1 MELITVILDKAFLER
16 VPHQKSRHLQKKI
29 SFVCRLTHWSIFCWT
44 YADSTVLIA
53 TILYYLAHSRADTG
67 GRAKHQNDGISMTT
81 PADAPKQHNTDFDKA
96 YNQHL
101 FGLILAVLLRQG
113 YKL

>member
-1 MELITVILDKAFLER
+1 MFFLLNLPKVNFVILMGFNN
-16 VPHQKSRHLQKKI
+16 
-29 SFVCRLTHWSIFCWT
+29 
-44 YADSTVLIA
+44 LILVA
-53 TILYYLAHSRADTG
+53 ETKYFRASLADTG

-113 YKL
+113 VSIDGVAKAVYGQKYHPGGNFPISQSI

>member
-1 MELITVILDKAFLER
+1 MFFLLNLPKVNFVILMGFNN
-16 VPHQKSRHLQKKI
+16 
-29 SFVCRLTHWSIFCWT
+29 
-44 YADSTVLIA
+44 LILVA
-53 TILYYLAHSRADTG
+53 ETKYFRASLADTG

-113 YKL
+113 SANTPSGLRVPWPSLYETCKKE